1 MTGSFCFSLGFWGF
15 PRASPDRRI
24 QDIATIFK
32 YSEVDLVE
40 DFEFAPQHRVIA
52 ELWGTPGGKPAF

>member
-52 ELWGTPGGKPAF
+52 